1 MYLFL
6 TLIRSF
12 LASCQTIQP
21 TLIYSA
27 QVIEKACENAVT
39 KVLAA
44 QGDELLNITQL
55 CERIPGLSYHSFKKL
70 AKEHRFKDIK
80 GRYSLTAVKAALQS
94 H

>member
-1 MYLFL
+1 MTEVKFV
-6 TLIRSF
+6 SMP
-12 LASCQTIQP
+12 ASE
-21 TLIYSA
+21 LA

>member
-1 MYLFL
+1 MIFG
-6 TLIRSF
+6 LI
-12 LASCQTIQP
+12 A
-21 TLIYSA
+21 
-27 QVIEKACENAVT
+27 VICGLNLVPPR
-39 KVLAA
+39 
-44 QGDELLNITQL
+44 ELLNITQL